1 LIKASPK
8 SFVNYSFRKISTVSK
23 QGGKSM
29 KTKNSHYLFIIL
41 SVCLLVTSFVV
52 SVSAQ
57 ETDPN
62 PDSPTPILLSE
73 PNSTRALAINSRK
86 SRVTNPNKVNG
97 QAFPVGKSKVVLY
110 LTNLDLMPD
119 EGANAFRVFAQDE
132 KGTQF
137 RFRVENLEQ
146 LTKGQDGIYA
156 LTVTLY
162 DDLGYWGQPEANG
175 DVLINV
181 TWRGLTSNRVRLG
194 LGKIGGNIRDDVDA
208 KPTPVGTKPTQPVEV
223 PETKYLGYKYS
234 GDRTRFMEQ
243 ATFGPTVDL
252 DNRIRRIGLRTWLA
266 EQFQEPYPTF
276 PYPDV
281 PFQPVAPPSLCN
293 GTINLALNPPD
304 LEDVPLT
311 CFRDSYS
318 QYLPQ
323 NWFFQEAFYG
333 NAQLKHRVSWALAQ
347 IWVTSGVDVQQ
358 SSHIVNYHKILSN
371 NAFGNWRNLMK
382 EMTLSPTMGNYLDM
396 ATSTRNSPNE
406 NYAREVLQLFNIGL
420 FMLNQ
425 DGTVQVDGTGTPI
438 PSYDQNTV
446 NNFTKVLTGWTYCG
460 NPTNCPNYVNG
471 TVDFKDPM
479 WLNTGVNHDITAKTL
494 FTYPG
499 STTTNIAACTGCT
512 GTPLLNYANNSL
524 DQALDNIFNHPNVPP
539 FVSKQLIQQLVTSD
553 PSPAY
558 VQRVANVFAN
568 NGSSV
573 RGDLKAVVRA
583 ILLDPEARGNNKTA
597 ANYGKLREPVL
608 FATNLMRQFNVKS
621 ADGLANSDGVVN
633 QLTNVMGQNVFRSP
647 TVFNY
652 YPPDYLVPGTT
663 VLAPEFAILTT
674 GTTVNRTNFVNTMVY
689 SRVNIGTN
697 IPSGTSISFA
707 DLQALAAADAT
718 GNRLLDALNTRLMH
732 GTMPAAMRSSIL
744 TAVTAIVSTNPL
756 ARTQAAIYLIATSSQ
771 FQVQR

>member
-1 LIKASPK
+1 
-8 SFVNYSFRKISTVSK
+8 
-23 QGGKSM
+23 M
-29 KTKNSHYLFIIL
+29 KPKNSHYLFVIF
-41 SVCLLVTSFVV
+41 SACLLVISLAVQ
-52 SVSAQ
+52 VSAQ

-73 PNSTRALAINSRK
+73 PDSTRALAIKPTK
-86 SRVTNPNKVNG
+86 SGVVSMPNKAIN
-97 QAFPVGKSKVVLY
+97 QAFSVGKRSKVVIY
-110 LTNLDLMPD
+110 LTNLNLMSD

-137 RFRVENLEQ
+137 QFRVAGLEQ
-146 LTKGQDGIYA
+146 ITKGQEGIYA

-162 DDLGYWGQPEANG
+162 DDLGYWGQPVADG
-175 DVLINV
+175 DVLISV
-181 TWRGLTSNRVRLG
+181 HWRGLTSNRVRLG
-194 LGKIGGNIRDDVDA
+194 LGKVGGNIKDDADA
-208 KPTPVGTKPTQPVEV
+208 KPTPIGTKPTEQIESV
-223 PETKYLGYKYS
+223 PTRYIGYKYS
-234 GDRTRFMEQ
+234 GDRKRFMEQ
-243 ATFGPTVDL
+243 ATFGPTADL
-252 DNRIRRIGLRTWLA
+252 DNRIRRIGLRSWLS
-266 EQFQEPYPTF
+266 EQFQANYPTF

-281 PFQPVAPPSLCN
+281 LPQPA
-293 GTINLALNPPD
+293 NPPTTCD
-304 LEDVPLT
+304 GNIAVPDVPVN

-347 IWVTSGVDVQQ
+347 MWVTSGVDIQQ

-371 NAFGNWRNLMK
+371 NAFGNWRTLMK
-382 EMTLSPTMGNYLDM
+382 EMTLSPTMGDYLNM

-406 NYAREVLQLFNIGL
+406 NYAREILQLFNVGL

-425 DGTVQVDGTGTPI
+425 DGTVKVDGTGTPI

-446 NNFTKVLTGWTYCG
+446 NNFTKVLTGWSFCQV
-460 NPTNCPNYVNG
+460 PASCPNVLPGIVN
-471 TVDFKDPM
+471 FKDPM
-479 WLNTGVNHDITAKTL
+479 WLNTGANHDITAKTL
-494 FTYPG
+494 FSYPG
-499 STTTNIAACTGCT
+499 STTTNIPACTGCT
-512 GTPLLNYANNSL
+512 GTALLNYANNSL
-524 DQALDNIFNHPNVPP
+524 DQTMDNIFNHPNVPP

-568 NGSSV
+568 NGSNV

-621 ADGLANSDGVVN
+621 ADGLSNSDGVIN
-633 QLTNVMGQNVFRSP
+633 QLSSNMGQSVFRSP

-663 VLAPEFAILTT
+663 VLAPEFAIMTT
-674 GTTVNRTNFVNTMVY
+674 GTTISRTNFINTMVY
-689 SRVNIGTN
+689 GRVNVGTN
-697 IPSGTSISFA
+697 IPNGTSINFT
-707 DLQALAAADAT
+707 DLQALATADAT
-718 GNRLLDALNTRLMH
+718 GNKLMDAVNIRMMH
-732 GTMPAAMRSSIL
+732 GTMPAAMRASIL
-744 TAVTAIVSTNPL
+744 TAVTAIPSTNSL
-756 ARTQAAIYLIATSSQ
+756 TRTQAAVYLVATSSQ
-771 FQVQR
+771 FQIQR

>member
-1 LIKASPK
+1 
-8 SFVNYSFRKISTVSK
+8 
-23 QGGKSM
+23 M
-29 KTKNSHYLFIIL
+29 KTKNSRYLFAIL
-41 SVCLLVTSFVV
+41 SACLMVISLTVQ
-52 SVSAQ
+52 VSAQ

-73 PNSTRALAINSRK
+73 PDSTRALAVKPSK
-86 SRVTNPNKVNG
+86 SGVTSVPNKAAS
-97 QAFPVGKSKVVLY
+97 QAFSVGKRSKVTIY
-110 LTNLDLMPD
+110 LTNLDLLAD

-146 LTKGQDGIYA
+146 LTKGRDGIYA
-156 LTVTLY
+156 LTLTLY
-162 DDLGYWGQPEANG
+162 DDLGYWGQPEASG

-181 TWRGLTSNRVRLG
+181 NWRGLTSNRVRLG
-194 LGKIGGNIRDDVDA
+194 LGKVGGNIKDDADA
-208 KPTPVGTKPTQPVEV
+208 KPTPIGTNPTQQIEPA
-223 PETKYLGYKYS
+223 PTRYIGYKYS

-266 EQFQEPYPTF
+266 EQFQETYPTI

-281 PFQPVAPPSLCN
+281 LPQPVNAPLLCN
-293 GTINLALNPPD
+293 GTSDLTLPVPD
-304 LEDVPLT
+304 PVDIPLT
-311 CFRDSYS
+311 CNRDTYQ

-347 IWVTSGVDVQQ
+347 MWVTSGVDIQQ
-358 SSHIVNYHKILSN
+358 SSHMVNYHKIISN
-371 NAFGNWRNLMK
+371 NAFGNWRTLMK
-382 EMTLSPTMGNYLDM
+382 EMTLSPTMGDYLNM
-396 ATSTRNSPNE
+396 ATSTKASPNE

-425 DGTVQVDGTGTPI
+425 DGTVKVDGTGTPI

-446 NNFTKVLTGWTYCG
+446 NNFTKVLTGWTFCQV
-460 NPTNCPNYVNG
+460 PASCPKFVLG
-471 TVDFKDPM
+471 TVNFGDPM
-479 WLNTGVNHDITAKTL
+479 WLNTGSNHDITAKTL
-494 FTYPG
+494 LSYPG
-499 STTTNIAACTGCT
+499 ATTTNIAACTGCT
-512 GTPLLNYANNSL
+512 GTALLNYANNSL
-524 DQALDNIFNHPNVPP
+524 DQTIDNIFNHPNVPP

-558 VQRVANVFAN
+558 VQRVANVFTN
-568 NGSSV
+568 NGSNV

-597 ANYGKLREPVL
+597 PNYGKLREPVL
-608 FATNLMRQFNVKS
+608 YATNLMRQFNVKS
-621 ADGLANSDGVVN
+621 ADGLSNSDGVVN
-633 QLTNVMGQNVFRSP
+633 QLTNNMGQNVFRSP

-663 VLAPEFAILTT
+663 TLAPEFAIMTT
-674 GTTVNRTNFVNTMVY
+674 GTAVTRTNFLNTMVY
-689 SRVNIGTN
+689 ARVNVGTN
-697 IPSGTSISFA
+697 IPNGTSLNFA
-707 DLQALAAADAT
+707 DLQALATADTT
-718 GNRLLDALNTRLMH
+718 GNRLLDALNTRMMH
-732 GTMPAAMRSSIL
+732 GAMPAAMRSSIL
-744 TAVTAIVSTNPL
+744 TAVTAIASTNPL

-771 FQVQR
+771 YQVQR